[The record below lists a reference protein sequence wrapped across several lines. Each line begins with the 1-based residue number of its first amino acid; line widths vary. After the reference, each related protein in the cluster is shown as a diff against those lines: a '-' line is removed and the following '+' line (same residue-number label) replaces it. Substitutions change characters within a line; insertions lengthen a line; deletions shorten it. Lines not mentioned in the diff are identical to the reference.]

1 MQKVLKDVPVD
12 ERAVP
17 EGIIQAN
24 NDYFY
29 VENPPGSGV
38 PSLGLG
44 DRVPSEQEKV
54 KDEVKNELF

>member
-12 ERAVP
+12 ERALP
-17 EGIIQAN
+17 DGLIQAN
-24 NDYFY
+24 SDYY
-29 VENPPGSGV
+29 YIENPPGVGV
-38 PSLGLG
+38 HSLGLG